1 MMDRRL
7 WTGTVL
13 AGLLLALGC
22 EEPRVVGPAVSPLPP
37 APLVITPAKA
47 TLTTG
52 QGTDFAAKG
61 EDGSRP
67 TITWSASG
75 GAVDPSGHFTAP
87 AEPGAVQ
94 VQARAL
100 GREAAAQVTVVAP
113 PTGPI
118 TAPEHIL
125 AGDRDIQVSVPVQA
139 GAGYTWRIE
148 GGTLAGEASGPTAAF
163 VAGTGEKVTLACR
176 VVNAAGLAKTFSLEI
191 PLVSRPTL
199 VITPATATLTAGR
212 TRIFGFDLQGGR
224 TGQVIWSVLEPGGG
238 TVDASGAYHAPQV
251 PGNYTVQVASQE
263 DAAVKATLPVKV
275 VAAPIGPVKGP
286 AHATAGQTGLGARV
300 PDQPGCTYLWK
311 LTGATLTS
319 GQGLPEVVF
328 EAGDGP
334 ELKLACTIT
343 NEANESLEASLTI
356 PVAAPAKAE

>member
-263 DAAVKATLPVKV
+263 ATLPVKV